1 MRRYILIL
9 LLIVTS
15 GGCATQSGVSGG
27 VKSPGAASGTLRTG
41 VIHSQES
48 VSRSQGFVSGNGT
61 IQRSTR
67 IPGGYPHYHTG
78 YPARGHF
85 DRQQH
90 QRHEYHIQPRG
101 RIRYDRGDVQ
111 IRGEW

>member
-9 LLIVTS
+9 LMIVTS

-27 VKSPGAASGTLRTG
+27 VKGSGAASEPLRPG
-41 VIHSQES
+41 VIHSEES
-48 VSRSQGFVSGNGT
+48 VSRSQGFVSGDGT

-67 IPGGYPHYHTG
+67 ILGGYPHHHTG

-90 QRHEYHIQPRG
+90 QRHEYQIQPRG
-101 RIRYDRGDVQ
+101 QIRYDRGDVQ
-111 IRGEW
+111 IQSEW